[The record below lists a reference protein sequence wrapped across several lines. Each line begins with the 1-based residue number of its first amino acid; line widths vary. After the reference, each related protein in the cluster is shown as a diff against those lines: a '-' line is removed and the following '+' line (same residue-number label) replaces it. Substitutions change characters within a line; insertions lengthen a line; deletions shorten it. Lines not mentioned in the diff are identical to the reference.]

1 MKTLRTIFGA
11 IALLAFILAVNI
23 LTIRQDPAETLVLV
37 LGGTTV
43 LSGIAWLVLSIVLMT
58 GTAARRRNLA
68 GLNNIIASVIF
79 LAICI
84 VIYAFVRRWDK
95 SWDLT
100 QEGRRDL
107 SPQTIQVLENL
118 NVDVEVL
125 GLFTNTGLREI
136 DIAEDKTKRFLT
148 ECQKHTGHLKTQYI
162 DPQRELARLQAMGL
176 TFADPQGTVVIRCG
190 TRNKT
195 IPLSGPQPRLEER
208 EFTNA
213 LINVI
218 QESKPKIGFLTG
230 HGERDVSKPEA
241 TAVKKLLES
250 EGYAPEPVA
259 IDTSTG
265 SLPEGY
271 AILVINGFQAGAGG
285 DLHPQEI
292 AALDAYINGGGRL
305 LILVDPE
312 FGSAAGQR
320 RTLFSWL
327 EQRFGIVVGDDLLV
341 SGVDQRLGQVSLMPD
356 SAAVST
362 FQQYNLPDVPEFH
375 GCFDQSNPITK
386 NFSKRID
393 FLAARSVDIKNPLPE
408 GVTASRIL
416 RTLPY
421 AYAETN
427 LDALRKGNRP
437 SQDPGETMGSIGL
450 GVAATL
456 KTSVP
461 IGDSGQTR
469 DARAV
474 VIGDSDF
481 VSNQTVLEG
490 GNLNLLLNSMAW
502 LSEREELIAIR
513 ARGSEKQPIK
523 LTQSDERRIA
533 WISTLGVLHLVAAAG
548 LITYLLR
555 RKYQ

>member
-23 LTIRQDPAETLVLV
+23 LTIRQNPAETLVLV
-37 LGGTTV
+37 LGGITV

-58 GTAARRRNLA
+58 GTTARRRNLA
-68 GLNNIIASVIF
+68 GLNNVIASVIF

-84 VIYAFVRRWDK
+84 VIYALVRRWDK

-118 NVDVEVL
+118 NVDVEVI
-125 GLFTNTGLREI
+125 GLFTDTGLREI
-136 DIAEDKTKRFLT
+136 DIAEEKTKRFLA
-148 ECQKHTGHLKTQYI
+148 ECEKHTSHLKTQYI
-162 DPQRELARLQAMGL
+162 DPQRELARLQAMQL

-190 TRNKT
+190 IRNKT

-213 LINVI
+213 LVNVI
-218 QESKPKIGFLTG
+218 QESAPKIGFLTG

-241 TAVKKLLES
+241 TAMKKLLES
-250 EGYAPEPVA
+250 EGYATEPVA
-259 IDTSTG
+259 INVSDG
-265 SLPEGY
+265 SLPQGY
-271 AILVINGFQAGAGG
+271 SILVINGFQAGAGG

-292 AALDAYINGGGRL
+292 AALDAYVNSGGRL
-305 LILVDPE
+305 LVLVDPE
-312 FGSAAGQR
+312 FGSGPGQR
-320 RTLFSWL
+320 RTLFAWL
-327 EQRFGIVVGDDLLV
+327 EQRFGIAVGDDILI
-341 SGVDQRLGQVSLMPD
+341 GGTEERLGQISLMTD
-356 SAAVST
+356 AAAVSK
-362 FQQYNLPDVPEFH
+362 FKQHNLPKVDQFL
-375 GCFDQSNPITK
+375 GCYDQSNPITK
-386 NFSKRID
+386 NFGRNLD
-393 FLAARSVDIKNPLPE
+393 FLLARSVGVTNPLPQ
-408 GVTASRIL
+408 GVTATRIL

-421 AYAETN
+421 VYAETD
-427 LDALRKGNRP
+427 LDALRQGKSP
-437 SQDPGETMGSIGL
+437 AQDPDEPVGSIGV
-450 GVAATL
+450 GAAATM

-481 VSNQTVLEG
+481 VSNETVLREG
-490 GNLNLLLNSMAW
+490 HLNLLLNTMAW

-513 ARGSEKQPIK
+513 ARGNEKQPIK